1 MTATDNPLSPL
12 PQWKL
17 ERFVLGELP
26 AAELAGLGQRLL
38 TDTDLQRQ
46 VDALKTADADIRQSY
61 PAPWMA
67 RQIRARAEDVAGS
80 DGVGSRWSPSSWT
93 LSRLSVA
100 RLSVVPVAVV
110 LAIVAVPM
118 LRDGDSPETAR
129 FLEEGVR
136 SKGDGATLYAH
147 RRTPDGTER
156 LQDGST
162 ARRGDLVRLQ
172 YDGAGAA
179 YGVILS
185 IDGRGAVTRHLPSE
199 GDTAAP
205 LTAAGIV
212 ALDVAYELDDAPRWE
227 RFFLVTGSQPFA
239 VDEIAAAARAASVD
253 AQANGGAPER
263 LELPETLAQS
273 ALTLIKVEASAD
285 VASADGEGR

>member
-1 MTATDNPLSPL
+1 MTAIDNPQSPL

-26 AAELAGLGQRLL
+26 AAELASLGQRLL
-38 TDTDLQRQ
+38 TDADLQRQ
-46 VDALKTADADIRQSY
+46 VEALKTADADIRRNY

-67 RQIRARAEDVAGS
+67 RQIRARAEGVAGS
-80 DGVGSRWSPSSWT
+80 DDVTSRWSPSRT
-93 LSRLSVA
+93 LSRLSLA
-100 RLSVVPVAVV
+100 RLSMARWLVPVAVV

-118 LRDGDSPETAR
+118 LRNGEIPETAR

-179 YGVILS
+179 YGAILS
-185 IDGRGAVTRHLPSE
+185 IDGRGTVTRHLPSE

-205 LTAAGIV
+205 LTVSGIV
-212 ALDVAYELDDAPRWE
+212 SLDVAYELDDAPRWE
-227 RFFLVTGSQPFA
+227 RFFLVTGTQPFS
-239 VDEIAAAARAASVD
+239 VDQIAAAARAASAA
-253 AQANGGAPER
+253 AQANGEAPER

-273 ALTLIKVEASAD
+273 ALTLIKVEALPD
-285 VASADGEGR
+285 VEER

>member
-1 MTATDNPLSPL
+1 MTATDNSLFPV

-26 AAELAGLGQRLL
+26 AAELASLGQRLL
-38 TDTDLQRQ
+38 TDADLQRQ
-46 VDALKTADADIRQSY
+46 VDALKAADADIRKSY

-67 RQIRARAEDVAGS
+67 RQIRARAEGVAGR
-80 DGVGSRWSPSSWT
+80 DRAGSRWSLTSWT
-93 LSRLSVA
+93 LSRMSVA
-100 RLSVVPVAVV
+100 RWLAPVAAVALLV
-110 LAIVAVPM
+110 IVAVPM
-118 LRDGDSPETAR
+118 LRDGEGPETVR

-156 LQDGST
+156 LQDGSS

-179 YGVILS
+179 YGAILS
-185 IDGRGAVTRHLPSE
+185 IDGRGTVTRHLPTE
-199 GDTAAP
+199 GDTAAR
-205 LTAAGIV
+205 LTVAGIV
-212 ALDVAYELDDAPRWE
+212 SLDVAYELDDAPRWE
-227 RFFLVTGSQPFA
+227 RFFLVTASQPFS
-239 VDEIAAAARAASVD
+239 VDEIAAAARAASAATQVNRD
-253 AQANGGAPER
+253 APER
-263 LELPETLAQS
+263 LELPESLAQS

-285 VASADGEGR
+285 EEER